1 MDAEYE
7 RLKSLIQNRYN
18 TQDTFALDEYAR
30 FVNAMKKLII
40 RSQSSSSSSSSSIS
54 SHTTEEPAQ

>member
-40 RSQSSSSSSSSSIS
+40 RSQSSSSSS
-54 SHTTEEPAQ
+54 